1 MYRSWLIVV
10 CLWLSGLSFY
20 SCKTDVDELWD
31 SIHELDNRV
40 TSLEELCKQVNGN
53 INALQVLVE
62 AEKNKVGITKVEP
75 LTQNNQT
82 IGYTIYF
89 SEGDPITIYHGKD
102 GENGQDGKPGSSTGI
117 PQIGVK
123 LDKDGNYYWT
133 IEGDW
138 LTDDEGNK
146 IRANGLDGEPGK
158 DGQPGAAGK
167 PGQDGQN
174 GQNGTNGSN
183 GRDGIT
189 PQLKIENGRW
199 LVSVDQGSTWTDV
212 GPATAESGD
221 LIFQEVD
228 SSNSNFVKFTLTDGT
243 VLELVTK
250 YAYET
255 LKSGVDQLNTEIT
268 TLRQLITALQNR
280 DYITNVIAVYEN
292 NQEIGYKI
300 TFASGTDI
308 TIRHGEKGEQGA
320 QGEQG
325 IQGPQGEQGQPG
337 QNGST
342 PIIGVKQDT
351 DNIYYWTLNG
361 EWLVDSNGQKVRA
374 QGLDGQNGMD
384 GQPGTPGS
392 DGQNGRD
399 GVTPQLKIDNGYWS
413 VSTDNGQSWTQ
424 LGKATGENGQDGQ
437 DGADGESLFES
448 IDVSNTEYVQFTLAN
463 GTTIKLPTYEAF
475 VALKEQVDQLNQQ
488 ISSLQTLVEA
498 VQQRDYITGL
508 EYVYENGI
516 EIGYKIS
523 FANRAAI
530 VVRHGEKGEQGGQGP
545 QGQPGQD
552 GSTPSIGVKQDIDNI
567 YYWTLNGVWLLDS
580 NGQKVRAQGLDG
592 QNGMDGQPGVPGADG
607 QNGRDGVTPQLRIQ
621 DGYWEVS
628 TDNGQ
633 SWTQLGKAT
642 GENGQD
648 GQDGADGESLFSDIT
663 VTEDYVTL
671 TLSGNGETIVL
682 PTKHAFEQLQQQVN
696 ILNTNI
702 SALQTIVTALEAKT
716 YITSIVAIS
725 DASNQIIGY
734 KVVLSDNTSFTIY
747 HGKDGE
753 NGETPHIGVIDIDG
767 IYYWAVDGS
776 PIQDNSGNSIK
787 VTGKDGED
795 GITPQLKIEDGRWY
809 ISYDYGASWRDI
821 GKATGD
827 QGPAGPSGSGDS
839 LFKEVSIDQ
848 QSGTFIVT
856 LANDTWFG
864 LPMYAEILFTF
875 NDNENSTAPMV
886 YRKAPG
892 KSFEVPFQLRITA
905 PGMPI
910 DIQISVLG
918 GSKNSID
925 YDASGG
931 TIHLTASYEEKEEQ
945 IMVFVKTKAFT
956 TWETFTVITDY
967 DYAEVGDIYYSS
979 YKPEGIVWKKK
990 DGLQKGCMLSCLQYE
1005 DRWSGSPES
1014 CTWITDTYGNN
1025 SGWTYPTIDQ
1035 LDDCFTALVNA
1046 GWNEINAKLT
1056 ALGYEEIPYIL
1067 LSRTFNAETNRL
1079 YLIEYQNQQVQRID
1093 RSTEGVS
1100 ALYPI
1105 RAIKEF

>member
-1 MYRSWLIVV
+1 M
-10 CLWLSGLSFY
+10 
-20 SCKTDVDELWD
+20 
-31 SIHELDNRV
+31 
-40 TSLEELCKQVNGN
+40 
-53 INALQVLVE
+53 
-62 AEKNKVGITKVEP
+62 
-75 LTQNNQT
+75 
-82 IGYTIYF
+82 
-89 SEGDPITIYHGKD
+89 
-102 GENGQDGKPGSSTGI
+102 
-117 PQIGVK
+117 
-123 LDKDGNYYWT
+123 
-133 IEGDW
+133 
-138 LTDDEGNK
+138 
-146 IRANGLDGEPGK
+146 
-158 DGQPGAAGK
+158 
-167 PGQDGQN
+167 
-174 GQNGTNGSN
+174 
-183 GRDGIT
+183 
-189 PQLKIENGRW
+189 
-199 LVSVDQGSTWTDV
+199 SVDQGSTWTDV

-374 QGLDGQNGMD
+374 QGLDGQNGTD

-413 VSTDNGQSWTQ
+413 
-424 LGKATGENGQDGQ
+424 
-437 DGADGESLFES
+437 
-448 IDVSNTEYVQFTLAN
+448 
-463 GTTIKLPTYEAF
+463 
-475 VALKEQVDQLNQQ
+475 
-488 ISSLQTLVEA
+488 
-498 VQQRDYITGL
+498 
-508 EYVYENGI
+508 
-516 EIGYKIS
+516 
-523 FANRAAI
+523 
-530 VVRHGEKGEQGGQGP
+530 
-545 QGQPGQD
+545 
-552 GSTPSIGVKQDIDNI
+552 
-567 YYWTLNGVWLLDS
+567 
-580 NGQKVRAQGLDG
+580 
-592 QNGMDGQPGVPGADG
+592 
-607 QNGRDGVTPQLRIQ
+607 
-621 DGYWEVS
+621 VS

-702 SALQTIVTALEAKT
+702 SALQTIVTALEAKS